1 MESTAAQEG
10 RPVAAAAVD
19 APAPPPP
26 AGQWTLAWR
35 RFRRDKVGMAALVL
49 TILIL
54 LAIFA
59 GAPIASRLLGHGP
72 NDLFPYAVNVNAKPA
87 DPWTWVADLNVATQT
102 GEFEIDQPPPGTGE
116 TLLVLGADGS
126 LGRDELL
133 RVLYGGQTSLEV
145 ALFATFFA
153 LLIGTTLGALA
164 GFFGGWIDGIVSR
177 FVDVI
182 MTFPLLLF
190 LLMLGTT
197 VTPNLD
203 HVTLGVFHEG
213 VVSLVILIAVF
224 TWFYAA
230 RIVRTEIMTLKR
242 SEFVEAAH
250 MVGASNTRIIMKH
263 LVPHVLPP
271 LAAYGA
277 VLVATNILLEAS
289 MSFLNVG
296 IGLPTPSWG
305 NMLTATWGSLLSHY
319 NYTNATFQPW
329 LTIVPSLAILI
340 TVLAFNLLGD
350 SLRAALDP
358 HSA

>member
-1 MESTAAQEG
+1 MESAAAEHQ
-10 RPVAAAAVD
+10 PSAVAAAA
-19 APAPPPP
+19 APTPP

-35 RFRRDKVGMAALVL
+35 RLRRDKIGMAALVL
-49 TILIL
+49 TVVIL
-54 LAIFA
+54 LGVFV
-59 GAPIASRLLGHGP
+59 GAHVASYLLGHGP
-72 NDLFPYAVNVNAKPA
+72 DDQFPYAVNVNAKPA
-87 DPWTWVADLNVATQT
+87 DPWTRVPDINIATQT
-102 GEFEIDQPPPGTGE
+102 GEYELDKPPPGTHD
-116 TLLVLGADGS
+116 TLLVLGADGP
-126 LGRDELL
+126 LGRDEFL

-145 ALFATFFA
+145 ALGASFFA
-153 LLIGTTLGALA
+153 LLIGTTLGMLA
-164 GFFGGWIDGIVSR
+164 GFFGGWIDGVVSR
-177 FVDVI
+177 FVDVV

-203 HVTLGVFHEG
+203 NVTLGMFHEG
-213 VVSLVILIAVF
+213 VVSLVVLIAIF

-230 RIVRTEIMTLKR
+230 RIVRTEIMTLR
-242 SEFVEAAH
+242 HSEFIEAAH
-250 MVGASNTRIIMKH
+250 MVGASNRWIIIRH
-263 LVPHVLPP
+263 LFPHVLPP

-296 IGLPTPSWG
+296 IGLPTASWG

-329 LTIVPSLAILI
+329 LTIIPSLAIFV

-358 HSA
+358 QNA